1 MKHDQLG
8 LTATAGHNE
17 APDDSAE
24 PVIEQV
30 VHNTTRKLLSLLGAG
45 TIILILIH
53 TTSFGEQIRNW
64 DTLSDLVKA
73 GGFKAYAYFVLIST
87 FLIML
92 GTPRLLFYALGGFA
106 FGFWEGLLWSLCSSL
121 LGSFLAFR
129 AARWGGK
136 EWLTERFGRRR
147 FFGRIA
153 HAQPTIASVALMRML
168 PVSNAIINAGL
179 ALSEVGNSAFLLG
192 SLVGF
197 LPQGVIAVIIGTG
210 MADDIPWAGPLQ
222 LVIVGI
228 LLVLTFFLSAR
239 NRKKQG

>member
-1 MKHDQLG
+1 
-8 LTATAGHNE
+8 
-17 APDDSAE
+17 
-24 PVIEQV
+24 
-30 VHNTTRKLLSLLGAG
+30 
-45 TIILILIH
+45 
-53 TTSFGEQIRNW
+53 
-64 DTLSDLVKA
+64 
-73 GGFKAYAYFVLIST
+73 
-87 FLIML
+87 
-92 GTPRLLFYALGGFA
+92 
-106 FGFWEGLLWSLCSSL
+106 
-121 LGSFLAFR
+121 
-129 AARWGGK
+129 
-136 EWLTERFGRRR
+136 
-147 FFGRIA
+147 
-153 HAQPTIASVALMRML
+153 MRML